1 MPCILRKSIIQMT
14 NVEPNVERNH
24 AIGLVLA
31 SVGFLISSAKN
42 GQELLYQI
50 ETRKALL
57 FVSLTSKSSWLVK
70 SSVVLVLVC
79 VMPSRFQ
86 SN

>member
-31 SVGFLISSAKN
+31 SAGFLISYTKKWPGITVPSKN
-42 GQELLYQI
+42 KQSIAVGLQI
-50 ETRKALL
+50 KLAREIKCGIGVCHA
-57 FVSLTSKSSWLVK
+57 FSFSK
-70 SSVVLVLVC
+70 
-79 VMPSRFQ
+79 
-86 SN
+86 

>member
-31 SVGFLISSAKN
+31 SVGFLISSTRTWPGITVPNRNKQSIAVGFIN
-42 GQELLYQI
+42 QQI
-50 ETRKALL
+50 KQAREIKCGIGFGVCHA
-57 FVSLTSKSSWLVK
+57 FSFSK
-70 SSVVLVLVC
+70 
-79 VMPSRFQ
+79 
-86 SN
+86 